1 MIPPDLIIQLKGC
14 SAEQRSEIKNIL
26 LQNYMKVLDNIEKE
40 ADYCD
45 VVGYWKDFIPMSRPI
60 TKAEDFIKKYS
71 K

>member
-40 ADYCD
+40 ADFCD

-60 TKAEDFIKKYS
+60 IKAEDFIKKYS